1 MLATYRDY
9 TTIPGGGVSWDMT
22 ALESAV
28 APAYEGL
35 LDLTYATPI
44 PE

>member
-1 MLATYRDY
+1 VFCAQSDLDC
-9 TTIPGGGVSWDMT
+9 
-22 ALESAV
+22 AV

-35 LDLTYATPI
+35 LDLSYATPI